1 MPSGL
6 DEDLGL
12 LGYWLDDMPSGHLD
26 SSDSFS
32 HLGHLGHLGYL
43 GLLGHLGYL
52 GLLGHLGYLSLLGHL
67 GYLNVLDPKPI
78 DLPLHTSIQEEEDT

>member
-12 LGYWLDDMPSGHLD
+12 LSYWLDDMPSGHPDPLD
-26 SSDSFS
+26 PFG
-32 HLGHLGHLGYL
+32 HLRHLGHLGYL
-43 GLLGHLGYL
+43 RH
-52 GLLGHLGYLSLLGHL
+52 LGHLGYLSLLGHL

-78 DLPLHTSIQEEEDT
+78 DVPLHTFIEEEGPI